1 MERLRC
7 TLESAVSLTSRSWR
21 SLVDVNTLR
30 VRPSL
35 GELRGEIF
43 WEFDRAASSLIFRD
57 LAFPWKTLGSKTGT
71 WRDVLKICSDHLALC
86 RVGLAIGFNLKP
98 PPTS

>member
-1 MERLRC
+1 MEWLRC

-35 GELRGEIF
+35 GELHGEIL
-43 WEFDRAASSLIFRD
+43 WELDRAASSLRFRD
-57 LAFPWKTLGSKTGT
+57 RTFPWKALGNKTGI
-71 WRDVLKICSDHLALC
+71 WRDVLKFCSDHIALC
-86 RVGLAIGFNLKP
+86 RVGLAIRLNLKP
-98 PPTS
+98 PSTS